1 MLLTLIITVFADCNF
16 SLCSIIPKCGTGFVL
31 KQCQEARSTQIHADS
46 VYAVFPSDSIYKEHV
61 NVIRRTQRKVH
72 EDNGSRVQMLLFW
85 SKAAQNVAEPLT
97 QITVHTIKSD
107 PQLKTL

>member
-46 VYAVFPSDSIYKEHV
+46 VYAASDSIYKEHV
-61 NVIRRTQRKVH
+61 TVTRRTQRKVH
-72 EDNGSRVQMLLFW
+72 EDNGLRVQMLLFW
-85 SKAAQNVAEPLT
+85 SKAAHNVAEHLT

-107 PQLKTL
+107 SQLKTL